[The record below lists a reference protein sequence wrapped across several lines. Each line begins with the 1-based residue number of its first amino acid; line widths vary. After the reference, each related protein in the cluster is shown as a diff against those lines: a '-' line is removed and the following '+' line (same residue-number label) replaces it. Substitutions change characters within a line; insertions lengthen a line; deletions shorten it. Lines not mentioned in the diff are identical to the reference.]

1 MKGQRDRKDYI
12 DLTGLP
18 NRALVKKAR
27 KIIAQIKSG
36 VHYQDLGGK
45 KIKCSKNVVS
55 IPYLEDTGYFV
66 LTRRPTNCQGC
77 FHTRITTNLILPAW
91 MYSSMVDLLHF
102 YSVTQKFLGDINPV

>member
-55 IPYLEDTGYFV
+55 IPLSRRYRILCVNEGDRLIAKRVLSHEDY
-66 LTRRPTNCQGC
+66 N
-77 FHTRITTNLILPAW
+77 
-91 MYSSMVDLLHF
+91 
-102 YSVTQKFLGDINPV
+102 KFNFTSLDAIAQW